1 ATLFEGHISGGFFDL
16 IQLLQYHATVQ
27 LMRHLAEASSFE
39 HVGQPGTELLHR
51 PANRVTSGRLVH
63 IVPLVLITWVVMVV
77 RALVKAVKAQQLFAL
92 TFNLTY
98 DLEGDPLV
106 GHQSAI
112 LQGKRDCSS
121 LNFRSA

>member
-1 ATLFEGHISGGFFDL
+1 MSHLSESGPVEHI
-16 IQLLQYHATVQ
+16 
-27 LMRHLAEASSFE
+27 R
-39 HVGQPGTELLHR
+39 QPGTELLHG
-51 PANRVTSGRLVH
+51 PANRVASGRLVH
-63 IVPLVLITWVVMVV
+63 IVPLVLVTRIVMIV
-77 RALVKAVKAQQLFAL
+77 RPLVKAVKTQQFFAL
-92 TFNLTY
+92 TIYLTC

>member
-1 ATLFEGHISGGFFDL
+1 MSHFGE
-16 IQLLQYHATVQ
+16 
-27 LMRHLAEASSFE
+27 SSPVE
-39 HVGQPGTELLHR
+39 HVRQVGTELLHR
-51 PANRVTSGRLVH
+51 PANRVPRSRLVH
-63 IVPLVLITWVVMVV
+63 IVPLVLVTWVVMVV
-77 RALVKAVKAQQLFAL
+77 RPLVKAVKAQQFFAL